1 MIEILL
7 KKIDNKNYLVCEFKY
22 HKRIIEL
29 VKSIQGRKWYP
40 KNKYWYFD
48 DTPRSYREIKTV
60 LSKYHLQI
68 SPEILEKYDSDMLKS
83 SVSQKTNTNK
93 EKNKNPFTRKKRR
106 VPVPKE
112 YIHKL
117 ETVRYSKSTIDT
129 YLYYFSDFLTYCR
142 IENPDTMTD
151 EQVKNYLLYLIHD
164 KKASQSTQNQAVNA
178 IKFYLEKIKGEDR
191 KYYWID
197 RPSKEK
203 KLPVVLSEEEVV
215 RMLKT
220 PMNLKHRC
228 MLTLI
233 YSAGLRVGEMI
244 DMKISDIDGDRMLIH
259 VKGAKGKK
267 DRTTLLSEKTLAL
280 LREYYKKYK
289 PKRWL
294 FEGQG
299 GEKYSSSSLRKVFHR
314 AKKNAGIKK
323 DATLHTLRHSFATHL
338 LERGTNLRYIQNLL
352 GHSSSKTTEIYTHIT
367 SKGMNEIKSPLDNL
381 EI

>member
-7 KKIDNKNYLVCEFKY
+7 KKIDDKNCLICEFEY
-22 HKRIIEL
+22 DKRIIEL
-29 VKSIQGRKWYP
+29 VKSIPGRKWHP
-40 KNKYWYFD
+40 KNKYWYFE
-48 DTPRSYREIKTV
+48 DTPRNYREIKKV
-60 LSKYHLQI
+60 LANYHLQI

-93 EKNKNPFTRKKRR
+93 KKNKNPFTRKKRR

-129 YLYYFSDFLTYCR
+129 YIYYFSDFLTYCQ
-142 IENPDTMTD
+142 IENSDTMTD
-151 EQVKNYLLYLIHD
+151 EQVKSYLLYLIHD

-267 DRTTLLSEKTLAL
+267 DRTTLLSEKTLLL

-299 GEKYSSSSLRKVFHR
+299 GEKYSASSLRKVFHR

>member
-1 MIEILL
+1 
-7 KKIDNKNYLVCEFKY
+7 
-22 HKRIIEL
+22 
-29 VKSIQGRKWYP
+29 
-40 KNKYWYFD
+40 
-48 DTPRSYREIKTV
+48 
-60 LSKYHLQI
+60 
-68 SPEILEKYDSDMLKS
+68 MLKS

>member
-1 MIEILL
+1 MIRILL
-7 KKIDNKNYLVCEFKY
+7 KKVNNENRLVCEFKY
-22 HKRIIEL
+22 HVKIIES
-29 VKSIQGRKWYP
+29 VRSIPGRKWDIR
-40 KNKYWYFD
+40 NKYWYFS
-48 DTPRSYREIKTV
+48 DTAENYRRIKAV
-60 LSKYHLQI
+60 LGKYNLGVN
-68 SPEILEKYDSDMLKS
+68 PNILKKYDPDVRHSGVKY
-83 SVSQKTNTNK
+83 KK
-93 EKNKNPFTRKKRR
+93 PEKKKKIKNPFIRTEQKI
-106 VPVPKE
+106 PVPEE

-129 YLYYFSDFLTYCR
+129 YIYYFSDFLTYCQ
-142 IENPDTMTD
+142 IGNPDTFTD
-151 EQVKNYLLYLIHD
+151 EQVKKYLLHLIHD
-164 KKASQSTQNQAVNA
+164 KKVSQSTQNQAVNA

-197 RPSKEK
+197 RPRKEK

-215 RMLKT
+215 RILKT

-299 GEKYSSSSLRKVFHR
+299 GEKYSASSLRKVFHR

>member
-1 MIEILL
+1 
-7 KKIDNKNYLVCEFKY
+7 
-22 HKRIIEL
+22 
-29 VKSIQGRKWYP
+29 
-40 KNKYWYFD
+40 
-48 DTPRSYREIKTV
+48 
-60 LSKYHLQI
+60 
-68 SPEILEKYDSDMLKS
+68 MLKS

-93 EKNKNPFTRKKRR
+93 KKNKNPFTRKKRR

-129 YLYYFSDFLTYCR
+129 YIYYFSDFLTYCQ
-142 IENPDTMTD
+142 IENSDTMTD
-151 EQVKNYLLYLIHD
+151 EQVKSYLLYLIHD

-267 DRTTLLSEKTLAL
+267 DRTTLLSEKTLLL

-299 GEKYSSSSLRKVFHR
+299 GEKYSASSLRKVFHR